1 MKFNRLSAPG
11 CSIQQGDF
19 GLATTHKTVV
29 NESELSIPENEAES
43 LHDAINSISGLLG
56 YSLDHQ
62 GSTKSITGG
71 VGTVFYVAPEQHSK
85 LKHSD
90 GSYDSKA
97 DIFSLGVLLF
107 EMFHLHPFATCKC
120 RTFIRKT
127 VIV

>member
-1 MKFNRLSAPG
+1 MKCDHLFEQE

-19 GLATTHKTVV
+19 GLATTHKTVG
-29 NESELSIPENEAES
+29 NESELSIPDNEAAS

-56 YSLDHQ
+56 FSLDHH

-71 VGTVFYVAPEQHSK
+71 VGTVFYVAPEQHTK

-90 GSYDSKA
+90 GSYDSRA

-107 EMFHLHPFATCKC
+107 EMFKLHPFETCKC
-120 RTFIRKT
+120 LTFIHES
-127 VIV
+127 